1 MPVHPRDVLFVDG
14 APLPVLPVCQHFA
27 GNEKF
32 ITKAFAQ
39 QRATATATDQP
50 RAVFDVICDLE
61 DGAAA
66 GQERQTAEMI
76 GALIAGSDNTFGRAG
91 VRIHDATHPH
101 CMKDV
106 EIVVRA
112 AAAKLAF
119 ITLPKCDSRMD
130 ALKIASYINHVSEE
144 VGARRIIPM
153 HVMIET
159 HRGLRE
165 VFDIVELPQVQGV
178 TLGIMDFVSSFQGA
192 IPAAAMAS
200 PGQFE
205 HPLARRAALEIS
217 TAGLGNGAVPIHPVT
232 QDYKDLSVVA
242 NDARRARSEFG
253 YLAKYSIH
261 PDQIAP
267 IVRGMQPG
275 QHEIDDACAILLA
288 AQAKNWGPV
297 GHNGKLH
304 DRASYRYF
312 WQLLD
317 RAHQTGASVPDDARK
332 AFFATA

>member
-14 APLPVLPVCQHFA
+14 ASLPVLPVCQHFA

-32 ITKAFAQ
+32 ITRAFAQ
-39 QRATATATDQP
+39 QRATAAGTEQP
-50 RAVFDVICDLE
+50 SAVFDVLCDLE

-66 GQERQTAEMI
+66 GQERETAEMVA
-76 GALIAGSDNTFGRAG
+76 ALIASADNSFARAG
-91 VRIHDATHPH
+91 VRIHDASHPH

-106 EIVVRA
+106 EILVRA
-112 AAAKLAF
+112 AGAKLAF
-119 ITLPKCDSRMD
+119 ITLPKCDGRMD
-130 ALKIASYINHVSEE
+130 ALKILSYINHVSEDA
-144 VGARRIIPM
+144 GLKRRIPM

-165 VFDIVELPQVQGV
+165 VFDIVELPQIEGV

-192 IPAAAMAS
+192 VPAAAMSS

-205 HPLARRAALEIS
+205 HPLTRRAALEVS
-217 TAGLGNGAVPIHPVT
+217 TAGLGHGAVPIHPVT
-232 QDYKDLSVVA
+232 QDYKDLSVA
-242 NDARRARSEFG
+242 GNDARRARAEFG

-267 IVRGMQPG
+267 IVRGMQPS
-275 QHEIDDACAILLA
+275 QSEMDDACAILLA
-288 AQAKNWGPV
+288 AQAKDWGPI
-297 GHNGKLH
+297 GRQGKLH
-304 DRASYRYF
+304 DRASYRYY

-317 RAHQTGASVPDDARK
+317 RAQKTGAEVPADAHK
-332 AFFATA
+332 AFFAQA

>member
-1 MPVHPRDVLFVDG
+1 MALHPREVLFVDG

-39 QRATATATDQP
+39 QRATAAAATNGP
-50 RAVFDVICDLE
+50 MAVFDVLCDLE

-66 GQERQTAEMI
+66 GQERETAEMA
-76 GALIAGSDNTFGRAG
+76 GTLIASDDNTFARAG
-91 VRIHDATHPH
+91 VRIHDASHPH
-101 CMKDV
+101 CLKDV
-106 EIVVRA
+106 EIVIRMA
-112 AAAKLAF
+112 GAKLAF
-119 ITLPKCDSRMD
+119 ITLPKCDGRMD
-130 ALKIASYINHVSEE
+130 ALKVASYINHVALESNIP
-144 VGARRIIPM
+144 RIIPL

-159 HRGLRE
+159 HRGLQE

-178 TLGIMDFVSSFQGA
+178 TLGIMDFVSGFQGA
-192 IPAAAMAS
+192 IPASAMAS

-205 HPLARRAALEIS
+205 HPLVRRAKLEIS
-217 TAGLGNGAVPIHPVT
+217 AAGLGNGAIPIHTIT
-232 QDYKDLSVVA
+232 QDYKDLSVVEG
-242 NDARRARSEFG
+242 DARRARAEFG

-267 IVRGMQPG
+267 IVKGMQPDAT
-275 QHEIDDACAILLA
+275 EIEDATAILIS
-288 AQAKNWGPV
+288 AQAKDWGPV

-304 DRASYRYF
+304 DRASYRYY

-317 RAHQTGASVPDDARK
+317 RAQRTGAAVPTEARK
-332 AFFATA
+332 AFF